1 MREWIL
7 LFIVNLIFSEDNE
20 VMYIVEVVLVN
31 INYALMIVY

>member
-7 LFIVNLIFSEDNE
+7 LFIVNLIFREDNE